1 MSLFPLR
8 VFPKGSGPAGRMP
21 YASPMGTEVESS
33 TYSRSERTRYR
44 ERLESSLQELKD
56 YLAAHGFPGAG
67 RIGLELELN
76 LVDGQAQPAPLN
88 REVLAAIDDP
98 AFQTELGRYNIEL
111 NHPSLT
117 IRRRGLSELEESLK
131 AELDRADER
140 AERAGAHLF
149 AVGILPTISGDD
161 LSGEGWIS
169 TGNRFTA
176 LNEAI
181 LEARGE
187 DILIDID
194 GPEHLSYYARDIAP
208 ESTCTSMQLHLEV
221 SREQFGPVWNAAQSI
236 AGAQVALAA
245 NSPLFLGSRLWAE
258 TRIPVFQQAAD
269 TRGPELARQGVRPR
283 VWFGERWVEGI
294 EDLFE
299 ENIAFFPALLPE
311 LSGDVSSTAAG
322 APRLSELLLH
332 NGTVYRWNRPI
343 YDPGKDEKTDDAGTS
358 PALPANLRVENRLL
372 PAGPTVV
379 DMVANAAFFFG
390 LVKYLVETE
399 ENPWERM
406 SFAVARTNFHECA
419 RHGLNASVYWPGYGD
434 LPVTELLDRHLLP
447 AARHGLELLEVE
459 DDVADHYLSVLTGRT
474 RTGQNGSTWMT
485 RSLARF
491 EDSGLPRGKA
501 LARLV
506 ETYGEHMRGGD
517 PVHTWPLP
525 QPEGT

>member
-1 MSLFPLR
+1 
-8 VFPKGSGPAGRMP
+8 
-21 YASPMGTEVESS
+21 MGTEVESS

-44 ERLESSLQELKD
+44 ERLEDSLQELKD
-56 YLAAHGFPGAG
+56 YLAGSDFSGAG

-76 LVDGQAQPAPLN
+76 LVDESSQPAPLN
-88 REVLAAIDDP
+88 REVLDAIDDP

-117 IRRRGLSELEESLK
+117 IRERGLRDLEESLK
-131 AELDRADER
+131 AELNRADER
-140 AERAGAHLF
+140 AIRAGAHLY
-149 AVGILPTISGDD
+149 AIGILPTLDGED
-161 LSGEGWIS
+161 LAGEGWIS
-169 TGNRFTA
+169 EGNRYSA
-176 LNEAI
+176 LNAAI

-221 SREQFGPVWNAAQSI
+221 SREQFGPVWNAAQAI
-236 AGAQVALAA
+236 AGPQVALAA
-245 NSPLFLGSRLWAE
+245 NSPLFLGSLLWAE
-258 TRIPVFQQAAD
+258 SRIPVFQQAAD

-283 VWFGERWVEGI
+283 VWFGERWIEGI

-311 LSGDVSSTAAG
+311 MSGEPGTTVAG
-322 APRLSELLLH
+322 APRLDELLLH

-372 PAGPTVV
+372 PAGPTVA

-390 LVKYLVETE
+390 LVKYLVSTE
-399 ENPWERM
+399 ENPWQRM
-406 SFAVARTNFHECA
+406 SFAVARTNFYECA

-434 LPVTELLDRHLLP
+434 VPVTELLDRHLLP

-459 DDVADHYLSVLTGRT
+459 DDVADHYLAVLTGRT
-474 RTGQNGSTWMT
+474 RTGQNGATWMT
-485 RSLARF
+485 RALGRYEESGQAR
-491 EDSGLPRGKA
+491 SQA
-501 LARLV
+501 LASMV
-506 ETYGEHMRGGD
+506 AEYGKHMRGGN

-525 QPEGT
+525 

>member
-1 MSLFPLR
+1 
-8 VFPKGSGPAGRMP
+8 
-21 YASPMGTEVESS
+21 MGTEVESS

-44 ERLESSLQELKD
+44 ERLEGSLRELKD
-56 YLAAHGFPGAG
+56 YLAGSDFSGAG

-76 LVDGQAQPAPLN
+76 LVDEASQPAPLN
-88 REVLAAIDDP
+88 REVLDAIDDQ

-117 IRRRGLSELEESLK
+117 IRERGLRDLEESLK

-140 AERAGAHLF
+140 AIRAGAQLY
-149 AVGILPTISGDD
+149 AIGILPTLDGED
-161 LSGEGWIS
+161 LAGEDWIS
-169 TGNRFTA
+169 EGNRYSA
-176 LNEAI
+176 LNAAI

-221 SREQFGPVWNAAQSI
+221 TREQFGPVWNAAQAI
-236 AGAQVALAA
+236 AGPQVALAA
-245 NSPLFLGSRLWAE
+245 NSPLFLGSLLWAE
-258 TRIPVFQQAAD
+258 SRIPVFQQAAD

-283 VWFGERWVEGI
+283 VWFGERWIEGI

-311 LSGDVSSTAAG
+311 MSGETGTTAAG
-322 APRLSELLLH
+322 APRLAELLLH

-343 YDPGKDEKTDDAGTS
+343 YDPGKDEKRDDAGTS

-390 LVKYLVETE
+390 LVKYLVSTE
-399 ENPWERM
+399 ENPWQRM
-406 SFAVARTNFHECA
+406 SFAVARTNFYECA

-434 LPVTELLDRHLLP
+434 VPVTELLDRHLLP

-459 DDVADHYLSVLTGRT
+459 DDVADHYLAVLTGRT
-474 RTGQNGSTWMT
+474 RTGQNGATWMT
-485 RSLARF
+485 RSLGRY
-491 EDSGLPRGKA
+491 EESGLSRGAA
-501 LARLV
+501 LSRLV
-506 ETYGEHMRGGD
+506 AEYGKHMRGGD

-525 QPEGT
+525 

>member
-1 MSLFPLR
+1 
-8 VFPKGSGPAGRMP
+8 
-21 YASPMGTEVESS
+21 MGTEVESS
-33 TYSRSERTRYR
+33 TYTRSERTRYR
-44 ERLESSLQELKD
+44 ERLEASLEELKA
-56 YLAAHGFPGAG
+56 YLAAGEFSDAG

-76 LVDGQAQPAPLN
+76 LVDEDHQPAPLN
-88 REVLAAIDDP
+88 HEVLAAIDDP

-117 IRRRGLSELEESLK
+117 IHGHGLKDLEESLR
-131 AELDRADER
+131 AELDRADDR
-140 AERAGAHLF
+140 AVRAGAHLY
-149 AVGILPTISGDD
+149 AVGILPTLDGED
-161 LSGEGWIS
+161 LAGEGWIS
-169 TGNRFTA
+169 EGNRYAA
-176 LNEAI
+176 LNTAV

-187 DILIDID
+187 DILIDIE
-194 GPEHLSYYARDIAP
+194 GPEHLSYYAKDIAP

-221 SREQFGPVWNAAQSI
+221 SRERFGPVWNAAQSI
-236 AGAQVALAA
+236 AGPQVALSA
-245 NSPLFLGSRLWAE
+245 NSPMFLGARLWAE
-258 TRIPVFQQAAD
+258 TRIPVFQQAVD

-283 VWFGERWVEGI
+283 VWFGERWIQGI

-311 LSGDVSSTAAG
+311 RPSPEAAAPRASG
-322 APRLSELLLH
+322 APALPELLLH

-343 YDPGKDEKTDDAGTS
+343 FDPGRDERTTETGTI

-390 LVKYLVETE
+390 LVRYLVDRE

-406 SFAVARTNFHECA
+406 SFAVARTNFYECA

-447 AARHGLELLEVE
+447 AARHGLELLDV
-459 DDVADHYLSVLTGRT
+459 DDAVADGYLDVLTGRT

-485 RSLARF
+485 RSLARL
-491 EDSGLPRGKA
+491 EDAGLSRGRA

-506 ETYGEHMRGGD
+506 RDYGEHMRSGE

-525 QPEGT
+525 

>member
-1 MSLFPLR
+1 
-8 VFPKGSGPAGRMP
+8 
-21 YASPMGTEVESS
+21 MGTEVESS

-44 ERLESSLQELKD
+44 ERLESSLQDLKD
-56 YLAAHGFPGAG
+56 YLAGHEFPEAG

-76 LVDGQAQPAPLN
+76 LVDGRSQPAPLN
-88 REVLAAIDDP
+88 REVLAAIDNP

-117 IRRRGLSELEESLK
+117 IRGRGLTDLEESLK

-140 AERAGAHLF
+140 AVRAGAHLY
-149 AVGILPTISGDD
+149 AVGILPTISGED
-161 LSGEGWIS
+161 LAGEGWIS
-169 TGNRFTA
+169 EGNRYAA
-176 LNEAI
+176 LNAAI

-187 DILIDID
+187 DILIDIT
-194 GPEHLSYYARDIAP
+194 GPERLSYYARDIAP

-221 SREQFGPVWNAAQSI
+221 TRAQFGPVWNAAQAI
-236 AGAQVALAA
+236 AGPQVALAA
-245 NSPLFLGSRLWAE
+245 NSPLFLGTRLWAE
-258 TRIPVFQQAAD
+258 TRIPVFQQSAD

-283 VWFGERWVEGI
+283 VWFGERWIEGI
-294 EDLFE
+294 DDLFE

-311 LSGDVSSTAAG
+311 LSGDGTSTAAG
-322 APRLSELLLH
+322 APRLAELLLH

-343 YDPGKDEKTDDAGTS
+343 YDPGRDEKTDDGGTS
-358 PALPANLRVENRLL
+358 PALAANLRVENRLL

-406 SFAVARTNFHECA
+406 SFGVARTNFYECA
-419 RHGLNASVYWPGYGD
+419 RQGLNASVYWPGYGD

-459 DDVADHYLSVLTGRT
+459 DEVAERYLSVLTGRT
-474 RTGQNGSTWMT
+474 RTGQNGATWMT

-491 EDSGLPRGKA
+491 EESGLARGAA

-506 ETYGEHMRGGD
+506 GTYGEHMRGGE
-517 PVHTWPLP
+517 PVHTWTLH
-525 QPEGT
+525 QGAATD

>member
-1 MSLFPLR
+1 
-8 VFPKGSGPAGRMP
+8 
-21 YASPMGTEVESS
+21 MGTEVESS

-88 REVLAAIDDP
+88 REVLAAIDNP

-343 YDPGKDEKTDDAGTS
+343 YDPGKDERTDDAGTS

-406 SFAVARTNFHECA
+406 SFAVARTNFYECA

-491 EDSGLPRGKA
+491 EDSGLSRGKA